1 MEKLK
6 KERINT
12 TVKYIKNLFRLEK
25 LKKENEEIK
34 DRILR
39 DTTSAFRLEKKKV
52 IKDIILIN
60 IINLLENEEE
70 KNCYKQV
77 RVSNFWSNSYIE
89 YES

>member
-39 DTTSAFRLEKKKV
+39 DTTSVFRLEKKK
-52 IKDIILIN
+52 
-60 IINLLENEEE
+60 
-70 KNCYKQV
+70 
-77 RVSNFWSNSYIE
+77 SN
-89 YES
+89 